1 MIPTRWRLPLLML
14 CLALGS
20 AWLLERLREKG
31 TERQR
36 VEQHHPDLYM
46 ENFVRLGMDEQGRL
60 RNKLRASKL
69 LHYPDDDTTELIRPR
84 LQVISGDGI
93 PLFVTA
99 DRAWATSDNEVILLY
114 GEVRIW
120 RNRPDGERELE
131 LITSDLKVLPEE
143 QYAETEEPVTII
155 GDRMVTDAT
164 GLRADLARRRLKLL
178 HKVRSRYEVSPK
190 L

>member
-1 MIPTRWRLPLLML
+1 MIPARWRLPLLLL

-20 AWLLERLREKG
+20 AWLLERLRERA
-31 TERQR
+31 TARQA

-46 ENFVRLGMDEQGRL
+46 ENFVRLGMDKEGRL
-60 RNKLRASKL
+60 RNRLRATRL
-69 LHYPDDDTTELIRPR
+69 MHYPDDDTTEMIRPR
-84 LQVISGDGI
+84 LQVISGDGV
-93 PLFVTA
+93 PMFVTA
-99 DRAWATSDNEVILLY
+99 DRAWASSDNEVILLY

-143 QYAETEEPVTII
+143 EYAETEEPVTII

-178 HKVRSRYEVSPK
+178 HKVRSRYETSPR